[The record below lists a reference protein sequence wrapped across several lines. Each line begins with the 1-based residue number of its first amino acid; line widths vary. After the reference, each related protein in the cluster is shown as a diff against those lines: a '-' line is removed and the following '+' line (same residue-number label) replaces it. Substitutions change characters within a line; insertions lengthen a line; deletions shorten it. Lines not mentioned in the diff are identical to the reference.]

1 MSDSTTLQDVS
12 DCLGRHDPQA
22 ALDALKGHVR
32 HEVGD
37 AGLRLSLAQLEL
49 VNGDWDKAAAALDA
63 TGTLDPERA
72 MLCQQWR
79 VQIEAERTRAEVFA
93 GRKTA
98 FVIGEPAPWIAA
110 MQDAL
115 RLDAQGEETAADAG
129 RRQALESAPA
139 RSGTIDGTAFEWLC
153 DADERLGPIFEAIV
167 NGRYT
172 WIPQDVVQSITIP
185 SPRELID
192 GVWSEVVVR
201 LTNGG
206 ETGVMMPVRY
216 PGSEQAEDGR
226 IRLARLTTFDA
237 TTGGTQIGLG
247 QRLFATDDA
256 DHPLLQTRLIE
267 FNA

>member
-1 MSDSTTLQDVS
+1 MEHRPGSRAFQTSRAFLLSPEIPRSREPTIMVHAKIRASRERSMPDSTALQDVS

-79 VQIEAERTRAEVFA
+79 VQIEAERTRADVFA

-98 FVIGEPAPWIAA
+98 FVMGEPAPWIAA

-115 RLDAQGEETAADAG
+115 RLDAEGEETAADAG
-129 RRQALESAPA
+129 RRQALESA
-139 RSGTIDGTAFEWLC
+139 
-153 DADERLGPIFEAIV
+153 
-167 NGRYT
+167 
-172 WIPQDVVQSITIP
+172 
-185 SPRELID
+185 
-192 GVWSEVVVR
+192 
-201 LTNGG
+201 
-206 ETGVMMPVRY
+206 
-216 PGSEQAEDGR
+216 
-226 IRLARLTTFDA
+226 
-237 TTGGTQIGLG
+237 
-247 QRLFATDDA
+247 
-256 DHPLLQTRLIE
+256 
-267 FNA
+267 